1 MKRAFLLLSLL
12 VTVIACVTE
21 YQPETIRIA
30 PVLVVEGQI
39 TDAPGPYT
47 VRLTRT
53 GDFSNKG
60 INLLETGAV
69 VGIEDNAG
77 NRETLREQSPGVYQT
92 RANGMQ
98 GVAGR
103 RYKLTIQTRNGQ
115 RYESDAE
122 TLTAAPPILNVYS
135 EYKRERLP
143 GTQVQQETWDVY
155 LDTKDPE
162 TAGNFYRWEWTHY
175 EAINICQKTERAN
188 GTFSGLYCCTPCWD
202 INRCYNCINVNSDV
216 NFNGNNLS
224 RQYIATVPYTS
235 KLPYY
240 IEIQQQ
246 SISRG
251 AYQFWKSVRGLVNNT
266 GGLFDPAPASV
277 QGNIRNLTNTAEP
290 VYGYFGATG
299 LSERAVYVDRS
310 NATGI
315 PTISPPVEVPVLA
328 PCFPC
333 ENSIY
338 RTPNKPRFW
347 VY

>member
-1 MKRAFLLLSLL
+1 MKRTFLILSLL
-12 VTVIACVTE
+12 VVAISCVTE

-30 PVLVVEGQI
+30 PALVVEGQI
-39 TDAPGPYT
+39 TDQPGPYT

-60 INLLETGAV
+60 INLLETGAIV
-69 VGIEDNAG
+69 SIEDNVG
-77 NRETLREQSPGVYQT
+77 NREALREQSPGVYQT

-103 RYKLTIQTRNGQ
+103 RYKLTVQTRNGQ
-115 RYESDAE
+115 RFESDAE
-122 TLTAAPPILNVYS
+122 TLTAAPPILNVYT
-135 EYKRERLP
+135 EYNNQLRP
-143 GTQVQQETWDVY
+143 GTQVREETWDVY

-175 EAINICQKTERAN
+175 EAINICQKTEQSDGSFN
-188 GTFSGLYCCTPCWD
+188 GLFCCSPCWD
-202 INRCYNCINVNSDV
+202 IVRCYNCINVSSDA
-216 NFNGNNLS
+216 NFNGRNLS
-224 RQYIATVPYTS
+224 RQRITTVPYTS
-235 KLPYY
+235 RSRYY
-240 IEIQQQ
+240 LEIQQQ
-246 SISRG
+246 AISRG

-277 QGNIRNLTNTAEP
+277 QGNIRNLTSAAEP

-299 LSERAVYVDRS
+299 ISERGFYVDRG
-310 NATGI
+310 NGQGI
-315 PTISPPVEVPVLA
+315 PQVSPPVVVSPLA